1 MRPVGNDRVVC
12 ERPQMQWRDA
22 IVVCALVAAAGGGC
36 AGDVSGPTQLDFE
49 IAVSGARQGALI
61 PTAGVRPIRL
71 EAARLHLGALSFFA
85 GESVWSARALL
96 DDWLSFSSAYA
107 HPGHA
112 SSGEALADT
121 GPVGPVDLL
130 AGEATPTVVQA
141 SGQSGAYGTMT
152 VALVGGETLT
162 LGGAIV
168 DADRE
173 VPFTARI
180 DLGSDVEG
188 IVCDIDAVPGMR
200 LRMAIR
206 VDEFVRRVDT
216 DLLPIESEAALD
228 LGDVPQALSALERA
242 LSAPATYQLLP
253 EAP

>member
-1 MRPVGNDRVVC
+1 
-12 ERPQMQWRDA
+12 MQWRDA
-22 IVVCALVAAAGGGC
+22 VTVCVVITAAGGGC
-36 AGDVSGPTQLDFE
+36 AGDVAGPTRIDFE
-49 IAVSGARQGALI
+49 VAVSGAGQTALHE
-61 PTAGVRPIRL
+61 TAGARPIRL
-71 EAARLHLGALSFFA
+71 DSARLHLGALSFYA

-107 HPGHA
+107 HPGHVA
-112 SSGEALADT
+112 PGEALADT
-121 GPVGPVDLL
+121 GPVGPVDLI
-130 AGEATPTVVQA
+130 GSEVTPTVVHA

-168 DADRE
+168 GADRE

-188 IVCDIDAVPGMR
+188 IVCDIDAVTGMR

-216 DLLPIESEAALD
+216 DLLPIESEAPLD
-228 LGDVPQALSALERA
+228 LGDAPQALSALERA